1 MKIVKATLDDFER
14 LQGLFLAFSERLAE
28 TVPDYYSAAYQDFSL
43 FTGIV
48 EHKSSEILIAELD
61 GVPVGMATV
70 WVCERPLSPHIKP
83 QRTLRLSYLIAESDK
98 ARDALISSAENIA
111 RENGIDRIQ
120 IMLHQNDT
128 EAQNLYT
135 DMDFSPEIISYTR
148 KICKI

>member
-1 MKIVKATLDDFER
+1 MKIIKATLNDFER
-14 LQGLFLAFSERLAE
+14 LQALFLTFSEGLADIA
-28 TVPDYYSAAYQDFSL
+28 PDYYATAYQDFSL

-48 EHKSSEILIAELD
+48 EHKSADILIAELD